1 MIYKSIIVLLCLFTI
16 KSDIANAVTIQ
27 QVPISPQVKTTEQL
41 IDEKAKLY
49 QVSPIVMHA
58 VIKCESQYNPNA
70 IGDGGHSRG
79 LVQIYDDFHP
89 TVTHAQAFDPEF
101 AITFLAKN
109 LAQEKGYQWTCYRN
123 LNIDSNAI

>member
-27 QVPISPQVKTTEQL
+27 QVPISPQVKTIEQL
-41 IDEKAKLY
+41 IDEEALQY
-49 QVSPIVMHA
+49 NVSAGVMHA

-70 IGDGGHSRG
+70 VGDGGHSRG

-89 TVTHAQAFDPEF
+89 TVTHTQAFDPEF

-109 LAQEKGYQWTCYRN
+109 LAQGKGNLWSCYKILN
-123 LNIDSNAI
+123 LK